1 VGEVF
6 IVISVLVPLQFLFDN
21 SIVNKS
27 YEFLRSALDL
37 VLPERCP
44 CCGAITTSGGNF
56 CGDCWQQLH
65 FLTPPWCASCALPL
79 AFAYGDDQICANCI
93 GSPPLHD
100 GIRAAVAYDDVSR
113 QVVLRMKHG
122 GKIGMGALIARHLAR
137 HLPQQVD
144 NLLLVPVPLHWTR
157 LWSRGFNQ
165 SALIAKSLAKT
176 SNAVFCP
183 DILVR
188 QKRTPFLRGMTGKE
202 RGKMVS
208 AAFAINPKWQG
219 RIDGAKIIL
228 IDDVMTS
235 GATSNAC
242 VKALKKGG
250 AEWVQIFC
258 WARVLR
264 GEIGAEATLI
274 TQRA

>member
-1 VGEVF
+1 VF
-6 IVISVLVPLQFLFDN
+6 IVISVLVPLLFLFDN
-21 SIVNKS
+21 RFVNKS
-27 YEFLRSALDL
+27 YEFLRPALDL

-44 CCGAITTSGGNF
+44 CCGAITPSGGNF
-56 CGDCWQQLH
+56 CGECWQQLH

-79 AFAYGDDQICANCI
+79 AFALGEDQICATCI

-100 GIRAAVAYDDVSR
+100 GIRAAVAYNDVSR

-122 GKIGMGALIARHLAR
+122 GKIGMAGLIAKHLAR
-137 HLPQQVD
+137 HLPHQTD
-144 NLLLVPVPLHWTR
+144 NLLIVPVPLHWTR
-157 LWSRGFNQ
+157 LWSRGYNQ
-165 SALIAKSLAKT
+165 SALIAKSLAKA

-188 QKRTPFLRGMTGKE
+188 QKRTPFLRGMSGKE
-202 RGKMVS
+202 RGKMVGT
-208 AAFAINPKWQG
+208 AFAINPKWQG
-219 RIDGAKIIL
+219 RIDGAKVIL

-235 GATSNAC
+235 GATSHAC
-242 VKALKKGG
+242 VKTLKKGG

-274 TQRA
+274 TQQA